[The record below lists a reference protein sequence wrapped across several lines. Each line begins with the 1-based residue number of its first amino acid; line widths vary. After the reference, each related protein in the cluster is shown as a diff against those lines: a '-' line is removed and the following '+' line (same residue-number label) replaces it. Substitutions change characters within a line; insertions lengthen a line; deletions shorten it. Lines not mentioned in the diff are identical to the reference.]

1 MIALPVQAPPA
12 QCWHKIGVW
21 GDRSCPELAK
31 VTHCHNCP
39 VFAAAGRT
47 FLDGP
52 PPADYADEWTTR
64 LAPPEDEGA
73 LDVLSVLAFRLAD
86 EWLAFPVGVMVE
98 VTRPRQAH
106 RVPHRG
112 GLLDGIVNIR
122 GELHLCA
129 RLDLLL
135 GINAGE
141 APTGDATRRLLVVR
155 VENEG
160 WVFPVDEVDRVRR
173 VSITDVIPT
182 PPTLARAAAR
192 LTRGVF
198 TRDGR
203 SIGVLDEV
211 RVFQALRERV
221 R

>member
-1 MIALPVQAPPA
+1 VTPLPTIAPPA

-21 GDRSCPELAK
+21 GDRTCPELAK

-52 PPADYADEWTTR
+52 PPAGYSDEWAAR
-64 LAPPEDEGA
+64 LAPPEGEGA

-86 EWLAFPVGVMVE
+86 EWLAFPVGVMAE
-98 VTRPRQAH
+98 VTRPRPAH
-106 RVPHRG
+106 RIPHRG
-112 GLLDGIVNIR
+112 GLLAGIVNIR

-135 GINAGE
+135 GITPSENPA
-141 APTGDATRRLLVVR
+141 DANRRLLVVR

-160 WVFPVDEVDRVRR
+160 WVFPVDAVDRVRR

-182 PPTLARAAAR
+182 PPTLARAVAR

-198 TRDGR
+198 TREGR
-203 SIGVLDEV
+203 SVGVLDEV